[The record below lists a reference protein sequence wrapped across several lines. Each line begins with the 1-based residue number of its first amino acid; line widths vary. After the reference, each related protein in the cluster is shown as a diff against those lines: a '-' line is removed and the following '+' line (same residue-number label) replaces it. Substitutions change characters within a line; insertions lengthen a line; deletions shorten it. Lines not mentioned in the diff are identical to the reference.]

1 MKKLWIGLLA
11 LSMLVSFSA
20 SAAPI
25 DLSNRQYMVNAIA
38 AQIISGQP
46 YCWGDVTPA
55 DRSDDFARLY
65 GHTVDAKFTKDVIAQ
80 IGVYIDLMGKSVQN
94 YQDICNYG
102 ILVHLR
108 IYGKVK

>member
-1 MKKLWIGLLA
+1 MKLLSA
-11 LSMLVSFSA
+11 LLFFVILSSNVT
-20 SAAPI
+20 AAPI

-46 YCWGDVTPA
+46 YCWGDVTGHH
-55 DRSDDFARLY
+55 DSNNFVRLY
-65 GHTVDAKFTKDVIAQ
+65 GHEVDSKFNRDVIAR

-94 YQDICNYG
+94 YRDICNYG